1 MVTRQ
6 FDVADVAAVP
16 GKSGVSVAFIL
27 CPHFTLMPFA
37 AIVDTLRL
45 AADDGDGSR
54 QIHCRWTI
62 VGPSLDP
69 VEASCGI
76 KVQPWETFG
85 DPGRFDYLVVVGGL
99 LHRGPTSDEA
109 TLDCLREA
117 ARPRWRS
124 TIHAARSSAPAP
136 PAQVMRRPFTTN
148 NWSAT
153 GVTSG
158 NTLIRSW

>member
-1 MVTRQ
+1 MDGTTPLNKGDTWGARPDAPRRKGAILVGSREVYSGMDTRQ
-6 FDVADVAAVP
+6 FAPIDAAAVP

-69 VEASCGI
+69 VEASCGV
-76 KVQPWETFG
+76 KVQPWETF
-85 DPGRFDYLVVVGGL
+85 
-99 LHRGPTSDEA
+99 
-109 TLDCLREA
+109 
-117 ARPRWRS
+117 
-124 TIHAARSSAPAP
+124 
-136 PAQVMRRPFTTN
+136 
-148 NWSAT
+148 
-153 GVTSG
+153 
-158 NTLIRSW
+158 